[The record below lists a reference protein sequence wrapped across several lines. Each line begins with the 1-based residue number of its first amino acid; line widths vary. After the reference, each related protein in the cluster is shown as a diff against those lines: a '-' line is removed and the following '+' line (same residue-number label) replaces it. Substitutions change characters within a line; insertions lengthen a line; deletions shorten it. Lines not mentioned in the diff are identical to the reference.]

1 MKVEVWGDLICSWTR
16 LGIRRLENAVAEFDH
31 AEDVEIVW
39 RSFELHANAP
49 REASRD
55 RVAAQKDGIT
65 ATREQKHVRGKEFEE
80 LAAREG
86 LEFHMDRLRFGNT
99 FNAHRLIQ
107 FARTRDMERVVRDRL
122 MAGYFVEGEPIGD
135 PETLLKL
142 ASDAGLD
149 PTEAREVLDS
159 DAYAAEVLADE
170 TVARA
175 IGIATAPY
183 FVIDKRFGVKGAQH
197 TPFFLDALKKAWEAA
212 PKASSA
218 G

>member
-1 MKVEVWGDLICSWTR
+1 
-16 LGIRRLENAVAEFDH
+16 
-31 AEDVEIVW
+31 VEIVW

-55 RVAAQKDGIT
+55 WVAAQKDGIT
-65 ATREQKHVRGKEFEE
+65 ATREQRHLRGKEFEDMAE
-80 LAAREG
+80 REG

-99 FNAHRLIQ
+99 FDGHRLIK
-107 FARTRDMERVVRDRL
+107 FARTRGMERVVRDRL
-122 MAGYFVEGEPIGD
+122 MTGYFVEGEPIGD
-135 PETLLKL
+135 RETLVKL
-142 ASDAGLD
+142 VADAGLD

-175 IGIATAPY
+175 IGIATVPY

-197 TPFFLDALKKAWEAA
+197 TPFLLDALRQAWTSSPSAA
-212 PKASSA
+212 GASR
-218 G
+218 